1 MIVKV
6 ERNYLEI
13 YSLEDLNYSQK
24 PNENCNLQFIDPPD
38 FQINKFFY
46 RQIGKDH
53 RWIDRLVWDDQKW
66 IQYVENSKV
75 KTYVL
80 QDKEDLIGY
89 YEQIFNFE
97 KKNCEIA
104 YFGILKEYYGKKYG
118 GYLLSESINNSF
130 KEGVERVWVHTC
142 SLDNEYA
149 LKNYQARGMKIFKSE
164 TTNLDIN

>member
-24 PNENCNLQFIDPPD
+24 PNENCDLQFIDPPD

-97 KKNCEIA
+97 KKNFEI
-104 YFGILKEYYGKKYG
+104 E
-118 GYLLSESINNSF
+118 
-130 KEGVERVWVHTC
+130 
-142 SLDNEYA
+142 
-149 LKNYQARGMKIFKSE
+149 
-164 TTNLDIN
+164 

>member
-1 MIVKV
+1 MIIKV

-13 YSLEDLNYSQK
+13 NSLENLNYSAK
-24 PNENCNLQFIDPPD
+24 PNDNCNLHLVDPPD

-46 RQIGKDH
+46 RQIGKDN
-53 RWIDRLVWDDQKW
+53 RWIDRLVWNDQKW

-97 KKNCEIA
+97 KKIVK
-104 YFGILKEYYGKKYG
+104 L
-118 GYLLSESINNSF
+118 
-130 KEGVERVWVHTC
+130 HT
-142 SLDNEYA
+142 L
-149 LKNYQARGMKIFKSE
+149 GF
-164 TTNLDIN
+164 